1 MKKVPFI
8 EKYFTFRNIWLVL
21 SFANLLLFALGFAI
35 PSLTFWVILALP
47 IALILELIKRK
58 NINPLV
64 ELFTLYQTL

>member
-21 SFANLLLFALGFAI
+21 SFANLLLFALGFAF
-35 PSLTFWVILALP
+35 PALTFWVILALP

-58 NINPLV
+58 MINSLV
-64 ELFTLYQTL
+64 ELFTLFHIF

>member
-8 EKYFTFRNIWLVL
+8 EKYFTFRNIWFVL

-35 PSLTFWVILALP
+35 PALTFWVILAFP

-58 NINPLV
+58 MINPLV
-64 ELFTLYQTL
+64 ELFTMFQTF